1 MAWITYPIVSDASAM
16 PWLDQSSERDIDKT
30 PKSGKLK
37 KQTVVLSDQS
47 QSKSA
52 FA

>member
-1 MAWITYPIVSDASAM
+1 MSSIN
-16 PWLDQSSERDIDKT
+16 QSSDRDIDNT

-47 QSKSA
+47 QSSSA